1 MATIVTLNGN
11 LVADP
16 ELRFTGKGDA
26 VANMTIAVNERIRQD
41 GEWTDGEPSYYDVT
55 VWRKLAEAVVEQVGK
70 GSGVIV
76 VGKMRIEAFEGKD
89 GTKRRKPVVT
99 ADDIAVRIK
108 PARNSERV
116 SEQASDGWA
125 GEDVPPF

>member
-16 ELRFTGKGDA
+16 ELRFTAKGDA

-108 PARNSERV
+108 PARNTERA
-116 SEQASDGWA
+116 SEQDGWA